1 MGYKNVI
8 VAFHSCF
15 NRLKAGSFRMRHAG
29 MQQACIVMSLHFG
42 CPFLFFGLKVLLR
55 TKFWDTKIQLIQF
68 LLEKSVVIKSI
79 SHMTNNKQI
88 SCKIKPKHGYS
99 ILLTLFWHTL

>member
-15 NRLKAGSFRMRHAG
+15 NRLKAGGFRVMHAG
-29 MQQACIVMSLHFG
+29 MQLACIVMSLHFG
-42 CPFLFFGLKVLLR
+42 SPFLFSEQEQDFEALKYIIDTIFIR
-55 TKFWDTKIQLIQF
+55 KFF
-68 LLEKSVVIKSI
+68 
-79 SHMTNNKQI
+79 HMTNNKQI

-99 ILLTLFWHTL
+99 ILLTLF

>member
-15 NRLKAGSFRMRHAG
+15 NRLKAGGFRMMHAG
-29 MQQACIVMSLHFG
+29 MQLACIVMSLHFG
-42 CPFLFFGLKVLLR
+42 SPFLFSEQEQDFEAL
-55 TKFWDTKIQLIQF
+55 IYIISMIQF

-79 SHMTNNKQI
+79 FHMKINK
-88 SCKIKPKHGYS
+88 
-99 ILLTLFWHTL
+99 